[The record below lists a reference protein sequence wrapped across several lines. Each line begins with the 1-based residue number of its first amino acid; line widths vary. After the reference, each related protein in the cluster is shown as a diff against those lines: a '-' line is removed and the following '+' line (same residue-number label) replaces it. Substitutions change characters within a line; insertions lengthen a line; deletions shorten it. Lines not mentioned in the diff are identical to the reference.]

1 MKRYFIITTTVLS
14 LSACSNKKDQRP
26 ETAMDTGR
34 TFIRASLDGDFK
46 TAEPLLLN
54 DSANHQLFDS
64 YKDSYAKISAEK
76 KKGYKESSYQVN
88 KMEELNDSTTIINY
102 SNSFM
107 NKPTEIKLVRMNKLW
122 WVDFKYTI
130 SGNTANE

>member
-1 MKRYFIITTTVLS
+1 MLS
-14 LSACSNKKDQRP
+14 LAACSDKKDQRP

-64 YKDSYAKISAEK
+64 YKDSYAKISVEK